1 MLTIPFPLISTLLS
15 PEKQVGKKQNGG
27 GFVTMGAG
35 AINEDGAADGINDG
49 NDDGDSLD
57 MDGLQLA
64 KSLLRSIRK

>member
-1 MLTIPFPLISTLLS
+1 
-15 PEKQVGKKQNGG
+15 
-27 GFVTMGAG
+27 MGAG